1 MNPCVEPGCTGS
13 YEDGWCNVCGSPEP
27 RQAPVAATP
36 LHPDP
41 AAPTPGGDPAGPAA
55 SGPSGQGDAGGEAPD
70 QGDGTGDPAAGSAQV
85 VATPAPGQSL
95 KAMRAA
101 TVRRQRAHAAV
112 RRSRLG
118 MGLTQVPDVVPTD
131 PASKILID
139 PQVPEGRRV
148 CPNCGADVGRAAGEA
163 EGRQQGFCPQ
173 CRAPYSF
180 TPKLAPGDLV
190 AGQYEIVGALAHG
203 GMGWIYLGRDK
214 NVSDRWVVLKGLLNT
229 GDPDALDAAVAEQQF
244 LAQVKHPLI
253 VEIYN
258 VVQHEGDAYTVME
271 YVGGRSLKQLLQ
283 QRLEQAGRYHPFPV
297 DQALAYVIEVLPA
310 FQHLHD
316 LGLLY
321 CDFKPD
327 NLIHEGEGIKLIDLG
342 GVRRADD
349 LESPIYGT
357 VGYQAPEVA
366 DLGPSVASD
375 IYTIGRTLCVLTFE
389 FRGYQ
394 SEYVDS
400 LPPMSR
406 VPAFTEHDAFFR
418 LVARCCAPDPNDRFL
433 TIDEL
438 RTQMIGVLR
447 QVVANS
453 QEQDHA
459 ATLSAHSP
467 VFEPPASTGES
478 LAWWELPQLK
488 RDDTDPMLDWI
499 SSLSAVDPNELH
511 EQLADSP
518 DQTPEVLLARARTG
532 IQIGQQAWLDD
543 AVRGLLAEDPW
554 DWRASWVR
562 GLWSLSQAETTPG
575 KAGAPGPGAGSGQ
588 GPSRSTAA
596 GQTAAGHFA
605 AVRDALP
612 GEIAPRL
619 ALALASEIAGYAKA
633 AELDYQRAWR
643 TDAGYVAPAA
653 FGMHR
658 VRLGRSDTAGALE
671 ALDSVPASSRA
682 HPRARWLRAELLR
695 ERGSLSDLRES
706 MHSVRRLTLDPRQR
720 AQFSATILEQALQQ
734 VAEHGE
740 KPSWRL
746 GGTPVTQEAL
756 SQRLEQEYRVLADYT
771 PDPQE
776 RAVLIDRANAVRPW
790 SWT

>member
-27 RQAPVAATP
+27 RQAPVAASP
-36 LHPDP
+36 LNPAGSAP
-41 AAPTPGGDPAGPAA
+41 AAPDQVSGSAGGVDGIPVPDAA
-55 SGPSGQGDAGGEAPD
+55 SGD
-70 QGDGTGDPAAGSAQV
+70 QV
-85 VATPAPGQSL
+85 VATPGPGQTRQ
-95 KAMRAA
+95 AVRAA

-118 MGLTQVPDVVPTD
+118 MGLTQVPDVPVADPSQKVMTD
-131 PASKILID
+131 A
-139 PQVPEGRRV
+139 QVPEHRRV
-148 CPNCGADVGRAAGEA
+148 CPNCGAKVGRGAGEL

-180 TPKLAPGDLV
+180 TPKLTPGELV
-190 AGQYEIVGALAHG
+190 AGQYEVVGALAHG

-229 GDPDALDAAVAEQQF
+229 GDEDALDAAVAEQQF

-271 YVGGRSLKQLLQ
+271 YVGGKSLKQLLQ
-283 QRLEQAGRYHPFPV
+283 KRLREAGRYHPFPV
-297 DQALAYVIEVLPA
+297 DQALAYVIEALPA
-310 FQHLHD
+310 FSHLHD

-327 NLIHEGEGIKLIDLG
+327 NLIHEGDGIKLIDLG
-342 GVRRADD
+342 GVRRQDD

-366 DLGPSVASD
+366 ELGPSVASD

-394 SEYVDS
+394 TEYVDS
-400 LPPMSR
+400 LPPMSQ
-406 VPAFTEHDAFFR
+406 VPAFLEHDAFYR

-433 TIDEL
+433 SVEEL
-438 RTQMIGVLR
+438 RSQMIGVLR
-447 QVVANS
+447 QVVAAGS
-453 QEQDHA
+453 DHA
-459 ATLSAHSP
+459 ATLSAHSAA
-467 VFEPPASTGES
+467 FEPPVSTGETLS
-478 LAWWELPQLK
+478 WWELPEVK

-499 SSLSAVDPNELH
+499 SSLPENDPMTMHGELVKAA
-511 EQLADSP
+511 EM
-518 DQTPEVLLARARTG
+518 TPEVLLARARAG
-532 IQIGQQAWLDD
+532 IRMGQQAWLDE

-562 GLWSLSQAETTPG
+562 GLWALSQSDTEESRRVAT
-575 KAGAPGPGAGSGQ
+575 GQ
-588 GPSRSTAA
+588 S
-596 GQTAAGHFA
+596 AAGHFA

-619 ALALASEIAGYAKA
+619 ALALASELAGYAKA

-653 FGMHR
+653 FGLHR
-658 VRLGRSDTAGALE
+658 VRLSRDDVPGAIA
-671 ALDSVPASSRA
+671 ALDSVPAASRA

-695 ERGSLSDLRES
+695 RRGSLADLREAV
-706 MHSVRRLTLDPRQR
+706 HSVRRLTLDPRQR
-720 AQFSATILEQALQQ
+720 AQFHATIYEQALAQ
-734 VAEHGE
+734 VAQHGE
-740 KPSWRL
+740 KPDWRL
-746 GGTPVTQEAL
+746 GDVPVTRDKL
-756 SQRLEQEYRVLADYT
+756 SRQLEKEYRFLADYT

-776 RAVLIDRANAVRPW
+776 RAGLIDRANAVRPW

>member
-1 MNPCVEPGCTGS
+1 MNQCVEPGCPGQ

-27 RQAPVAATP
+27 SQVVAATP
-36 LHPDP
+36 ASGTPPATATTVHGGSSMPGAGTPAGSP
-41 AAPTPGGDPAGPAA
+41 AAAVLSSGSSAA
-55 SGPSGQGDAGGEAPD
+55 LAS
-70 QGDGTGDPAAGSAQV
+70 AAAN
-85 VATPAPGQSL
+85 VATPAPGQSQE
-95 KAMRAA
+95 AMRAA
-101 TVRRQRAHAAV
+101 RVRLQRSHAAV

-118 MGLTQVPDVVPTD
+118 MGLTQVPPVPASD
-131 PASKILID
+131 PATKIMVD
-139 PQVPEGRRV
+139 PQVPESRRT
-148 CPNCGADVGRAAGEA
+148 CPNCGAKVGRGAGES

-180 TPKLAPGDLV
+180 TPKLVAGDLV
-190 AGQYEIVGALAHG
+190 AGQYEVTGALAHG
-203 GMGWIYLGRDK
+203 GMGWIYLAQDR

-229 GDPDALDAAVAEQQF
+229 GDQDALDAAVAEQQF

-258 VVQHEGDAYTVME
+258 TVTHDGDAYTVME
-271 YVGGRSLKQLLQ
+271 YVGGRSLKQMLQ
-283 QRLEQAGRYHPFPV
+283 DRMAAAGSYHSFPV

-310 FQHLHD
+310 FAHLHD

-327 NLIHEGEGIKLIDLG
+327 NLIQEGDGVKLIDLG
-342 GVRRADD
+342 GVRRQDD
-349 LESPIYGT
+349 LDSPIYGT

-366 DLGPSVASD
+366 EVGPSVASE

-400 LPPMSR
+400 LPPTSQ
-406 VPAFTEHDAFFR
+406 VQAFTDHDAFYR

-433 TIDEL
+433 TVDEV

-447 QVVANS
+447 QVVA
-453 QEQDHA
+453 EDA
-459 ATLSAHSP
+459 DRPATMASHSTS
-467 VFEPPASTGES
+467 FEPPMSTGET
-478 LAWWELPQLK
+478 LTWWELPELK
-488 RDDTDPMLDWI
+488 QDDTDPMLDWV
-499 SSLSAVDPNELH
+499 SSLSTTDPMAFYGELA
-511 EQLADSP
+511 QASDV
-518 DQTPEVLLARARTG
+518 TPEVLLARARTA
-532 IQIGQQAWLDD
+532 IQMGQQNWLEE

-554 DWRASWVR
+554 DWRVSWLR
-562 GLWSLSQAETTPG
+562 GLWALAQSETV
-575 KAGAPGPGAGSGQ
+575 AQDSE
-588 GPSRSTAA
+588 RTAW

-619 ALALASEIAGYAKA
+619 ALGLASEIAGYARA

-653 FGMHR
+653 FGLHR
-658 VRLGRSDTAGALE
+658 VRMGRGDVDGAIE

-695 ERGSLSDLRES
+695 QRGSLSDLRES
-706 MHSVRRLTLDPRQR
+706 MDSISRLTLDPRQR
-720 AQFSATILEQALQQ
+720 SQFTAEIFEQALRH
-734 VAEHGE
+734 VLKDGD
-740 KPSWRL
+740 KPKWKV
-746 GGTPVTQEAL
+746 GTVPVTQDAL
-756 SQRLEQEYRVLADYT
+756 RRSLEKEYRFLADYT
-771 PDPQE
+771 PDPTA
-776 RAVLIDRANAVRPW
+776 RAALIDRAHAIRPW